1 MKILVLYS
9 RAPFPLTNGGNLR
22 LFHYARELHGDHD
35 LDLCYYG
42 TPPAPAEIMAC
53 FNSVT
58 AFSRPAAPKGMPLWR
73 KVRQAVSVEH
83 MVPVSA
89 EFRAHVSERLASGGY
104 DLVWVGGN
112 DMQAL
117 LPAQPGVPVLLDDC
131 DFDLLAIRGLLKTT
145 RSPLRWAEYLK
156 LYLMTWRFNR
166 RYHPRASAALYVSQA
181 DADGFRAQT
190 PSVPVHVVEN
200 GVDTD
205 YFRSKTDSALSLN
218 LVFEGNMGF
227 KPNVDVAQYLSRE
240 LMPRI
245 RARLGEGVSLTI
257 VGKDPAP
264 EVKELGAEDIEITG
278 FVEDVRPYL
287 DRASVFV
294 CPMRMG
300 TGIKNKILQ
309 AWSMEL
315 PVVATP
321 KSLGGLEARDGENVL
336 VAHTSEEFAARTVD
350 LLTDP
355 TLREHLGNNGRQ
367 TVLQHY
373 TWTRKAAQLESVM
386 AKTARL
392 SVPAPLHGSPDATE
406 TET

>member
-22 LFHYARELHGDHD
+22 LFHYARELHGDHE

-42 TPPAPAEIMAC
+42 TPPAPAEITAC
-53 FNSVT
+53 FNSIT
-58 AFSRPAAPKGMPLWR
+58 AFPRPAAPHKLPLWE
-73 KVRQAVSVEH
+73 KIRQAVSVEH

-89 EFRAHVSERLASGGY
+89 EFRAHVDERLAAGGY

-117 LPAQPGVPVLLDDC
+117 LPAQPSVPVLLDDC

-145 RSPLRWAEYLK
+145 RSPLQWTEYLK

-166 RYHPRASAALYVSQA
+166 RYHPRATAALYVSQGDA
-181 DADGFRAQT
+181 DAFRAQT

-205 YFRSKTDSALSLN
+205 YFRPKGDSAPSLN

-240 LMPRI
+240 IMPRI
-245 RARLGEGVSLTI
+245 RARLNERVTLTI

-264 EVKELGAEDIEITG
+264 EVKELAAEDIEITA

-321 KSLGGLEARDGENVL
+321 KSLGGLEARDGENAL
-336 VAHTSEEFAARTVD
+336 VAGTAEEFAARTIQ

-355 TLREHLGNNGRQ
+355 ALGKRLGKNGRK
-367 TVLQHY
+367 TVLKHY
-373 TWTRKAAQLESVM
+373 TWTQKATQLESVM
-386 AKTARL
+386 AETARI
-392 SVPAPLHGSPDATE
+392 SVSAHGAPERAGTE
-406 TET
+406 T